1 MSPYLKSLKETP
13 AMTSVQSAPAGK
25 CPVAHDFNAMSD
37 AYFLDP
43 GKYIDPFRNENPTFF
58 YPLMN
63 AWVVTGR
70 EDAIKVLTDW
80 KAFSSTANSAE
91 MDVPEK
97 YREVITPELM
107 SRILLG
113 SDPEGHTKARG
124 VAQLA
129 FLEDDI
135 IKLQPEI
142 EARANRLIDSF
153 EERGEGNLIEDYLI
167 ELTTQTIMAHM
178 GLDYEYTDFMKQ
190 LRDDFFSILSSAHE
204 PVPEAEIAV
213 VWERYIDANLKLREL
228 IESRRESDA
237 RDVIS
242 IMASQQDA
250 EGEYILGADQIAIHL
265 TEFASAGTDTT
276 AQAMA
281 NAILFLQQNPEA
293 KQEAIL
299 EPELWPRV
307 FEETIRRRNSS
318 TFTSRLSTVDIEIG
332 GAEIKKGDRILVS
345 LTSANTDPEFVDN
358 PFDFDIHRPDYQDH
372 LAFSTGRHK
381 CLGNPLARVQ
391 APTGLQVLFE
401 RLPSINVTDPEA
413 VNFIPMALMPARRS
427 LDVTWELEDIN
438 RSKTSV
444 ARTLDLKVAK
454 RVEESEGVVSL
465 TLVHPDGGELPAWK
479 PGAHIDLHL
488 GDDLVRQYSLCGDPE
503 DTSSYRIGVLREVE
517 SRGGSTAVH
526 DTLFDDTPVTVSWPR
541 NNFRFTDMDNYL
553 FIAGGIGITPI
564 LTMVRGAERR
574 GKNWKLIYG
583 GRTRSSMAF
592 LSELEQYGER
602 VQLIPQDELGH
613 PDLDGLLAEAE
624 ESTLIY
630 SCGPEGLLQAV
641 EEKSAHW
648 PKNRLR
654 LERFAP
660 KLIERDYDDAPFEVE
675 FADSGSSVTIGAGES
690 ILDAAA
696 RAGLTVLSSCKEGTC
711 GTCETPVLSGKIDH
725 RDSILTEDEQAAN
738 DTMMICVSRA
748 ARGCGKI
755 VLQS

>member
-1 MSPYLKSLKETP
+1 
-13 AMTSVQSAPAGK
+13 MTSTQSPPMGK

-43 GKYIDPFRNENPTFF
+43 AKYIDPFRNDNPTFF

-70 EDAIKVLTDW
+70 EDAIKVLSDW
-80 KAFSSTANSAE
+80 KSFSSTSNSAQ

-97 YREVITPELM
+97 YRDVITPELM

-113 SDPEGHTKARG
+113 SDPEGHTRARG
-124 VAQLA
+124 VAQLG
-129 FLEDDI
+129 FLEEDI
-135 IKLQPEI
+135 RELQPEI
-142 EARANRLIDSF
+142 EARAHRLIDAF
-153 EERGEGNLIEDYLI
+153 EERGEANLIEEYLI

-178 GLDYEYTDFMKQ
+178 GLGYEYTDFIKQ

-204 PVPEAEIAV
+204 PVPEEELAV
-213 VWERYIDANLKLREL
+213 VWDRYITANLELREL
-228 IESRRESDA
+228 IESRRESEA
-237 RDVIS
+237 RDLIS
-242 IMASQQDA
+242 IMASQKDA

-265 TEFASAGTDTT
+265 TEFAAAGTDTT

-293 KQEAIL
+293 KEEAIM
-299 EPELWPRV
+299 EAELWPRV

-318 TFTSRLSTVDIEIG
+318 TFTSRLSNVDIEIG
-332 GAEIKKGDRILVS
+332 GAQIKKGDRIQVS
-345 LTSANTDPEFVDN
+345 LTSANTDPNFVDR
-358 PFDFDIHRPDYQDH
+358 PFEFDIHRPDYQDH

-401 RLPSINVTDPEA
+401 RLPSITVTDPDS
-413 VNFIPMALMPARRS
+413 VDFLPMALLPARRS
-427 LDVTWELEDIN
+427 LHVTWDLADIE
-438 RSKTSV
+438 RSKNTTV
-444 ARTLDLKVAK
+444 RTLELVVDK
-454 RVEESEGVVSL
+454 RTTESDGVVSL
-465 TLVHPDGGELPAWK
+465 TLVHPDGGELPTWK

-488 GDDLVRQYSLCGDPE
+488 PGDIVRQYSLCGDPS
-503 DTSSYRIGVLREVE
+503 DTTSYRVGVLREVA

-526 DTLFDDTPVTVSWPR
+526 DTLVDGSPITVSWPR
-541 NNFRFTDMDNYL
+541 NNFRFTEADNYL

-592 LSELEQYGER
+592 LSELEQYGDR
-602 VQLIPQDELGH
+602 VQIVPQDELGH
-613 PDLDGLLAEAE
+613 PDLKGLLTEVP

-630 SCGPEGLLQAV
+630 CCGPEGLLQAV
-641 EEKSAHW
+641 EASSAHW
-648 PKNRLR
+648 PKNSLR

-660 KLIERDYDDAPFEVE
+660 KVVERDYDDEPFEVE
-675 FADSGSSVTIGAGES
+675 FADSDTVVTVAAEES

-696 RAGLTVLSSCKEGTC
+696 RVGLSVISSCKEGTC
-711 GTCETPVLSGKIDH
+711 GTCETPVITGRVDH
-725 RDSILTEDEQAAN
+725 RDSILTADEQEAN